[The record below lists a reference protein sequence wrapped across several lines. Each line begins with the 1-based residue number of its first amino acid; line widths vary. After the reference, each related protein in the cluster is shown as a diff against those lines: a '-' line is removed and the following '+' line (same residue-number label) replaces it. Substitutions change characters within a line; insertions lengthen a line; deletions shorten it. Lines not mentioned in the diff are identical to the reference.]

1 MSDAATLAAPA
12 PAKPPKDR
20 AAFSFIF
27 ITVLLDMVALGMV
40 VPVLPR
46 VILGFVDGDASQ
58 AAHIVG
64 ALGAAWA
71 TMQFVSM
78 PVMGALSD
86 RFGRRPVILLSNFG
100 LAAAYALV
108 AIAPNLIWVA
118 FARLLSGA
126 SAASVSTANAY
137 IADVTPP
144 DQRAARFGM
153 LGAAFGAGFVL
164 GPALGGLLG
173 ASDPRLPYYAAALF
187 SLANG
192 LYGLFVLPESLKPEN
207 RRPFSWSRANP
218 VGTLRFFTARP
229 ALGGIAL
236 MRFLEGLA
244 QVVLPS
250 TFVLY
255 AAHRYGW
262 DTQQVGLTLATVGV
276 ASVLVNVL
284 VVRRVV
290 AAFGERR
297 ALLAGLAFGA
307 TGFCIYGLA
316 WRGELF
322 WLGIPFA
329 SLWAMAGAGVQAIA
343 TRKVDPGEQGQLQ
356 GALAAVMGVS
366 GMVGPLVFTTVFA
379 LGVEGRLGVD
389 LPGAP
394 FLLASAL
401 VGCAW
406 LIGLR
411 VAR

>member
-1 MSDAATLAAPA
+1 
-12 PAKPPKDR
+12 
-20 AAFSFIF
+20 
-27 ITVLLDMVALGMV
+27 MVALGMV
-40 VPVLPR
+40 VPVLPQ
-46 VILGFVDGDASQ
+46 VVLGFVNGDAAQ
-58 AAHIVG
+58 AAHVVG
-64 ALGAAWA
+64 ALGAMWA
-71 TMQFVSM
+71 TMQFISM
-78 PVMGALSD
+78 PIMGALSD

-100 LAAAYALV
+100 MALSYALV
-108 AIAPNLIWVA
+108 AIAPNLIWLA
-118 FARLLSGA
+118 FARLISGA
-126 SAASVSTANAY
+126 AAASVSTANAY

-144 DQRAARFGM
+144 EKRAARFGL

-173 ASDPRLPYYAAALF
+173 AQDPRLPYYAAAIF
-187 SLANG
+187 SFANG
-192 LYGLFVLPESLKPEN
+192 LYGVFVLPESLKPEN
-207 RRPFSWSRANP
+207 RRAFAWSRANP
-218 VGTLRFFTARP
+218 VGTLKFFLSKP
-229 ALGGIAL
+229 ALGGIAA

-276 ASVLVNVL
+276 ASVVVNVL

-322 WLGIPFA
+322 WVGIPFA
-329 SLWAMAGAGVQAIA
+329 ALWAMAGAGVQAIA
-343 TRKVDPGEQGQLQ
+343 TRKVAPSEQGELQ

-366 GMVGPLVFTTVFA
+366 GMVGPLIFTSVFA
-379 LGVEGRLGVD
+379 LGVEGKLGAD

-394 FLLASAL
+394 FLLASLL
-401 VGCAW
+401 VACAW
-406 LIGLR
+406 MIGLR